1 MGLWNWGKGK
11 KQPQISTIVEVD
23 SDRVSCTGETN
34 DHPKVW
40 YSVPE
45 DGYVQCGY
53 CDIMFMRKKLT
64 ETERMDKHFN
74 GTTYTKD
81 GERLLSNSVVGCA
94 VGQVF
99 FDDCGAGAAVAA
111 GATIIDDQT
120 K

>member
-1 MGLWNWGKGK
+1 MQRVNFLFVGAA
-11 KQPQISTIVEVD
+11 IVIMVFL
-23 SDRVSCTGETN
+23 TGCNT
-34 DHPKVW
+34 P
-40 YSVPE
+40 Y
-45 DGYVQCGY
+45 
-53 CDIMFMRKKLT
+53 I
-64 ETERMDKHFN
+64 
-74 GTTYTKD
+74 TKD

>member
-1 MGLWNWGKGK
+1 MERLNFLFVGAA
-11 KQPQISTIVEVD
+11 IVVM
-23 SDRVSCTGETN
+23 VFLTGCNT
-34 DHPKVW
+34 P
-40 YSVPE
+40 Y
-45 DGYVQCGY
+45 
-53 CDIMFMRKKLT
+53 I
-64 ETERMDKHFN
+64 
-74 GTTYTKD
+74 TKD

>member
-1 MGLWNWGKGK
+1 MQRLNFLFVGAA
-11 KQPQISTIVEVD
+11 IVIMVFL
-23 SDRVSCTGETN
+23 TGCNT
-34 DHPKVW
+34 P
-40 YSVPE
+40 YITS
-45 DGYVQCGY
+45 
-53 CDIMFMRKKLT
+53 
-64 ETERMDKHFN
+64 
-74 GTTYTKD
+74 D

>member
-1 MGLWNWGKGK
+1 MMLL
-11 KQPQISTIVEVD
+11 V
-23 SDRVSCTGETN
+23 TGCNT
-34 DHPKVW
+34 P
-40 YSVPE
+40 Y
-45 DGYVQCGY
+45 
-53 CDIMFMRKKLT
+53 I
-64 ETERMDKHFN
+64 
-74 GTTYTKD
+74 TKD

>member
-1 MGLWNWGKGK
+1 MERLNFLFVGAA
-11 KQPQISTIVEVD
+11 IVVMVFL
-23 SDRVSCTGETN
+23 SGCNT
-34 DHPKVW
+34 P
-40 YSVPE
+40 Y
-45 DGYVQCGY
+45 
-53 CDIMFMRKKLT
+53 I
-64 ETERMDKHFN
+64 
-74 GTTYTKD
+74 TKD

>member
-1 MGLWNWGKGK
+1 MQRLNFLFVGAA
-11 KQPQISTIVEVD
+11 IVIMAFL
-23 SDRVSCTGETN
+23 TGCNT
-34 DHPKVW
+34 P
-40 YSVPE
+40 Y
-45 DGYVQCGY
+45 
-53 CDIMFMRKKLT
+53 I
-64 ETERMDKHFN
+64 
-74 GTTYTKD
+74 TKD

>member
-1 MGLWNWGKGK
+1 MERLNFLFVG
-11 KQPQISTIVEVD
+11 TAIV
-23 SDRVSCTGETN
+23 
-34 DHPKVW
+34 
-40 YSVPE
+40 
-45 DGYVQCGY
+45 
-53 CDIMFMRKKLT
+53 IMVFLSGCNT
-64 ETERMDKHFN
+64 PYITS
-74 GTTYTKD
+74 D

>member
-1 MGLWNWGKGK
+1 MERLNFLFVGAA
-11 KQPQISTIVEVD
+11 IV
-23 SDRVSCTGETN
+23 
-34 DHPKVW
+34 
-40 YSVPE
+40 
-45 DGYVQCGY
+45 
-53 CDIMFMRKKLT
+53 IMVILSGCNT
-64 ETERMDKHFN
+64 PYITS
-74 GTTYTKD
+74 D